1 MNSVWGCLRIAI
13 APAGAKPGAS
23 VTPTAWHA
31 RRATTTGVL
40 MVAALGLVLGG
51 CATPQRAPVVT
62 VDQAPPVQPSQR
74 VHFVVRGDT
83 LYSIAWRY
91 DSTVE
96 KLAQLNGLAPPYLL
110 RIGNRLVLDPPTPAE
125 PASGRAAASGVV
137 VMAVPQSQLD
147 TQPAPRAAVAG
158 APVQSP
164 GAAGSGPA
172 PAGVSA
178 SPATDAGAAPSPA
191 AVAGA
196 GGAGWVWQWPAT
208 GEVAR
213 EYDSNGQFKGINI
226 QSRPGTP
233 VQAAA
238 PGEVVYAG
246 DGLRGYGQLIIV
258 KHNDTYLS
266 AYAYNRV
273 MAVHEGDRVSAGQ
286 RLGEV
291 GGDAANPG
299 RFYFE
304 IRKQGNPVDPTR
316 LLPAQ

>member
-1 MNSVWGCLRIAI
+1 MNTVDRSEDIALGS
-13 APAGAKPGAS
+13 PAGPKPGVAAG
-23 VTPTAWHA
+23 VHA
-31 RRATTTGVL
+31 ALRECRAVAAGIL
-40 MVAALGLVLGG
+40 MVAAVLGLAG
-51 CATPQRAPVVT
+51 CASTQRAPVVN

-74 VHFVVRGDT
+74 VHVVVRGDT

-110 RIGNRLVLDPPTPAE
+110 RVGNRLVLDPPTPAE
-125 PASGRAAASGVV
+125 PASGRAATLSGVV
-137 VMAVPQSQLD
+137 ALAVPQSQLD
-147 TQPAPRAAVAG
+147 TQPGPRPVVAG
-158 APVQSP
+158 APVQP
-164 GAAGSGPA
+164 PAAAVPTAPAIERGSTPA
-172 PAGVSA
+172 PA
-178 SPATDAGAAPSPA
+178 PA
-191 AVAGA
+191 A
-196 GGAGWVWQWPAT
+196 GGEWVWQWPAT
-208 GEVAR
+208 GDVTR

-226 QSRPGTP
+226 QSRPGAP

-238 PGEVVYAG
+238 SGEVVYAG

-273 MAVHEGDRVSAGQ
+273 MAVHEGDRVTAGQ

>member
-1 MNSVWGCLRIAI
+1 
-13 APAGAKPGAS
+13 
-23 VTPTAWHA
+23 
-31 RRATTTGVL
+31 
-40 MVAALGLVLGG
+40 MVAAVLGLVLSG
-51 CATPQRAPVVT
+51 CASPQRAPVVT
-62 VDQAPPVQPSQR
+62 VDQAPAVQPSQR

-110 RIGNRLVLDPPTPAE
+110 RVGNRLVLDPPSPAE
-125 PASGRAAASGVV
+125 PVSGRAATASGVV

-147 TQPAPRAAVAG
+147 TQPAPRSAVAG

-164 GAAGSGPA
+164 AAAVSAAAPAIVPANPAAEGGSAPSSAAG
-172 PAGVSA
+172 AG
-178 SPATDAGAAPSPA
+178 A

-196 GGAGWVWQWPAT
+196 AGTGWVWQWPAT
-208 GEVAR
+208 GDVTR

-226 QSRPGTP
+226 QSRPGTI

-238 PGEVVYAG
+238 SGEVVYAG

-258 KHNDTYLS
+258 KHNETYLS

-273 MAVHEGDRVSAGQ
+273 MAVHEGDRVAAGQ